1 MNREYFIVR
10 PDRDLRDVIQPLK
23 LADAKDL
30 KELDEYAPFFVARQD
45 RQEYPDYLEKQP
57 YPRNTCRFVSD
68 KMKQILAKHSP
79 ATFFK
84 SLVFIDNVQMRQE
97 VYWLM
102 EPPVCAAI
110 SPHSQVERPGLPSG
124 RIRELVLEREKVGN
138 EAIFTLSDTLAPYLI
153 VSLRVAESM
162 LRRDAWGIQF
172 ERVKVV

>member
-10 PDRDLRDVIQPLK
+10 LDRDLRYVIQPLN
-23 LADAKDL
+23 LPDAKEL

-45 RQEYPDYLEKQP
+45 VQEYSDYLEKQP
-57 YPRNTCRFVSD
+57 YPRNTCRLVSD
-68 KMKQILAKHSP
+68 KMKRILEKYSP

-102 EPPVCAAI
+102 EPPVLAAI

-124 RIRELVLEREKVGN
+124 RIRKLVLEREKVGS
-138 EAIFTLSDTLAPYLI
+138 EAIFTLRDTLAPYLI
-153 VSLRVAESM
+153 VNLGVAESM
-162 LRRDAWGIQF
+162 LRRDAWGIQL